1 MNKQIEQAIT
11 LDTLVGIA
19 ALIAAAL
26 HFLIIPALADLL
38 EWIKKRNQHKR
49 NQRARENHSRNQR
62 AREQDKK

>member
-26 HFLIIPALADLL
+26 HFLILPALADVWN
-38 EWIKKRNQHKR
+38 WIKKRNQHKR
-49 NQRARENHSRNQR
+49 NQRASKQNKE
-62 AREQDKK
+62 